1 MSLIDELGIKPAP
14 DFSGRMK
21 KVLLRQGEPDRVPFY
36 ELFADK
42 PIKDA
47 ILGKPTML
55 PSLLPFGDPIKLI
68 PNEIEFWYRLGYD
81 YVPAAPTYGF
91 GMKVQTAK
99 DTAETTGGMRFWV
112 NESSSGLVKT
122 REDFEK
128 YFWPDPDLVSLDI
141 FDAFAG
147 HLPEG
152 MVVFGQTSGVLENV
166 TWLLGHEGMSYMLMD
181 DPELLQMIFDKVGES
196 LVRLVER
203 IAEREFVGAI
213 QMGDDMGFKTQ
224 TMISP
229 KALRQYVFPWQ
240 KKAVEAAHKAG
251 KPFILHSCGN
261 LEKVMDDFIANGID
275 AKHSFEDAIT
285 PVTKAKKLWGNKI
298 AILGGIDLDF
308 LCRADP
314 EQVADCARKLI
325 KELGPGGGWALGT
338 GNSVANYIPVKNFL
352 AMIKAGWESGKY
364 PL

>member
-47 ILGKPTML
+47 ILGKPTL
-55 PSLLPFGDPIKLI
+55 IPSLLPFGDPIKLI
-68 PNEIEFWYRLGYD
+68 PNEIEYWYKLGYD
-81 YVPAAPTYGF
+81 YVPAAPAYGF

-99 DTAETTGGMRFWV
+99 DTAENAEGMRFWV
-112 NESSSGLVKT
+112 NESSSGLIKN

-128 YFWPDPDLVSLDI
+128 YFWPEPDQVPFDI
-141 FDAFAG
+141 FDAFAQ

-152 MVVFGQTSGVLENV
+152 MVVFGQTSGILENV
-166 TWLLGHEGMSYMLMD
+166 TWLLGHEGMSYMLVD
-181 DPELLQMIFDKVGES
+181 DPELLQMIFDKVGKN

-203 IAEREFVGAI
+203 MCEREFVGAI
-213 QMGDDMGFKTQ
+213 QMGDDMGFKNQ

-240 KKAVEAAHKAG
+240 KKAVDASHKAG

-261 LEKVMDDFIANGID
+261 LEKIMDDLIGIGID
-275 AKHSFEDAIT
+275 AKHSFEDVIMPAFR
-285 PVTKAKKLWGNKI
+285 VKELWGNKI
-298 AILGGIDLDF
+298 AILGGVDVDF
-308 LCRADP
+308 LCRSNP
-314 EQVADCARKLI
+314 EQVREYTIKFI
-325 KELGPGGGWALGT
+325 KESGPGGGFALGT

-352 AMIKAGWESGKY
+352 AMIKAGWEAGRY